1 MNKIKYTLVALAFL
15 FSSIAC
21 NAQNERTV
29 LSFTINPIETLAE
42 LADIKITPKSGS
54 ASSYQSGEEIAK
66 AFDGDMSTIYHSSWG
81 STTFPVTLQFNLPE
95 NSDVDYLIYHPRTS
109 GHNGLFK
116 EAEILYKLASGDEV
130 SYKTID
136 FGGSN
141 SATKV
146 SFPSTLTNVEYVKF
160 VVKSGAGD
168 GKGFASCAE
177 MEFFQYNKGG
187 VDLSA
192 YFVDDLYSDVKPGVT
207 LEDVMA
213 SEMPLFFKVLAKEQL
228 EGTYPQTR
236 IREYEAY
243 RPYGDL
249 QKELKTS
256 TYNQYENPAGIFAEA
271 GKQMAVFVAD
281 TKDESITM
289 TIRDWNTNE
298 QTTYALSTGINFITP
313 SMGGNVYV
321 NYYTK
326 NYATASPIKI
336 HFYGGKDN
344 GIFFGDG
351 GSTNEDWKSL
361 LANASSDYID
371 MVGKYVNLAYYV
383 PKLKTVCPNNGVE
396 LIDIYDEI
404 IEHQYE
410 LMGLFVYDRVPKN
423 HMFGRNTLEGF
434 MSAGGIGAN
443 FQYGTLDAIGNKDV
457 IVKGGNSWGIAH
469 EFGHVNQVRPG
480 LRWVGTVE
488 CTNNVYSSYTQYMF
502 QKKYSTFDLRLEHE
516 NCRAMEGGINVIGGR
531 FNAHLNNGV
540 LKGENWLYQ
549 WGPDGGSDHFVKLV
563 PIWQLNLYFKIADTE
578 WRKENWYADI
588 CEAVRT
594 QDDTGLTNGDH
605 QINFIKRACQYTQTD
620 LTEFFEKAGML
631 KPINKIIDDYG
642 ESSLVI
648 TEEMCQS
655 VKDYVAENPTWKKP
669 AGVINYISG
678 MTVGMYETKAAVT
691 GTLNQGVTVN
701 TDGTVTVNHANWKN
715 AVVYE
720 TYAGDE
726 LVRITMAGTGV
737 KDNSSTKVFYPA
749 GSNKIVAVAWDGT
762 KTTVYQP

>member
-1 MNKIKYTLVALAFL
+1 M
-15 FSSIAC
+15 
-21 NAQNERTV
+21 
-29 LSFTINPIETLAE
+29 
-42 LADIKITPKSGS
+42 KITPKSGS

-81 STTFPVTLQFNLPE
+81 STTFPVTLQFNLPD
-95 NSDVDYLIYHPRTS
+95 NSDVDYLIYHPRSS

-116 EAEILYKLASGDEV
+116 EAEIFYKLASGDEV

-160 VVKSGAGD
+160 VVNSGAGD

-177 MEFFQYNKGG
+177 MEFYQYNQND

-192 YFVDDLYSDVKPGVT
+192 YFVDDLYTDVKPGIT
-207 LEDVMA
+207 LENVMA
-213 SEMPLFFKVLAKEQL
+213 ADIPLFFKVLAKEQL
-228 EGTYPQTR
+228 EGNYPQTR

-249 QKELKTS
+249 QKEFKTS
-256 TYNQYENPAGIFAEA
+256 TYNQYENPTGIFAEA

-281 TKDESITM
+281 TKDESITI
-289 TIRDWNTNE
+289 TIRDWNTNQ

-313 SMGGNVYV
+313 SMSGNSYL
-321 NYYTK
+321 NYYTS
-326 NYATASPIKI
+326 NYETAEPIKMHI
-336 HFYGGKDN
+336 YGGKDN
-344 GIFFGDG
+344 GVFYGQGI
-351 GSTNEDWKSL
+351 STNEDWKSL

-371 MVGKYVNLAYYV
+371 MVGKNVNLAYYI
-383 PKLKTVCPNNGVE
+383 PELKKQCPDTGVE
-396 LIDIYDEI
+396 LINVYDEMI
-404 IEHQYE
+404 SHQYD
-410 LMGLFVYDRVPKN
+410 LMGLYKYERVPKN
-423 HMFGRNTLEGF
+423 HMFGRNTLDGF
-434 MSAGGIGAN
+434 MSAGGVGAN
-443 FQYGTLDAIGNKDV
+443 FQYGTLNTIGNFEK

-488 CTNNVYSSYTQYMF
+488 CTNNIYSSYTQYML

-516 NCRAMEGGINVIGGR
+516 NCRALEGGSNVIGGR

-540 LKGENWLYQ
+540 LKGEKWLYQ
-549 WGPDGGSDHFVKLV
+549 WGPDGGSDPFVKLV
-563 PIWQLNLYFKIADTE
+563 PLWQLNLYFKIADTE
-578 WRKENWYADI
+578 WRKEDWYGDI
-588 CEAVRT
+588 CEEVRL
-594 QDDTGLTNGDH
+594 QSDAGLVNGDH
-605 QINFIKRACQYTQTD
+605 QINFMMRACKYTQTD

-631 KPINKIIDDYG
+631 KPISEVIDDYG
-642 ESSLVI
+642 ESSLII
-648 TEEMCQS
+648 TEEMCQK
-655 VKDYVAENPTWKKP
+655 VKDYVAANPTWKKP

-678 MTVGMYETKAAVT
+678 MTVGIYETKAEVT
-691 GTLNQGVTVN
+691 GVLNEGITVN
-701 TDGTVTVNHANWKN
+701 SDATVTVDHSTWKN